1 MTTAMRV
8 FWCSMGAL
16 LPALIIAYNIDFNIV
31 FDSFSMKAFMAIALR
46 TFIGMI
52 LASTAAI
59 WTQGET
65 NILKLIKEGATAPLI
80 LSTFLATR
88 AAAPPQISWSM
99 EPVDWSIVAMAGAAE
114 KEPNVLQ
121 ANVEV
126 KEFQDT
132 KFFDLLTLNP
142 GKTHYIIAKEVSSDV
157 PENVRYKIALSFAI
171 HLKDEFAKK
180 NMVSPPG
187 RPQLVANVYQ
197 PYKNLMNYTVVIGE
211 ALSHEDA
218 DFLIDFLV
226 RNDFTGMEIFDIAC
240 ECFPNRSKK

>member
-1 MTTAMRV
+1 M
-8 FWCSMGAL
+8 
-16 LPALIIAYNIDFNIV
+16 PALIIAYNIDFNIV
-31 FDSFSMKAFMAIALR
+31 FDTFSMKAFMAVALR

-88 AAAPPQISWSM
+88 AAAPPQMSWVM
-99 EPVDWSIVAMAGAAE
+99 EPVDWSVVAMASAAE
-114 KEPNVLQ
+114 QEPNVLQ
-121 ANVEV
+121 ATVEV

-142 GKTHYIIAKEVSSDV
+142 GRTHYIVAKEVDKNT
-157 PENVRYKIALSFAI
+157 PESARYKVALAFAM
-171 HLKDEFAKK
+171 HLKEEFAKK
-180 NMVSPPG
+180 SMVSPPG

-197 PYKNLMNYTVVIGE
+197 PFKNILDYTVVVGE
-211 ALSHEDA
+211 QLNHEEA
-218 DFLIDFLV
+218 DFLLDFLA
-226 RNDFTGMEIFDIAC
+226 RNDFSGVEIFDIAC
-240 ECFPNRSKK
+240 ECFPNRTSKK